1 MPDVKGMNVDD
12 ARNTL
17 TGLGILTEVV
27 YEESDSVAEGVVI
40 STDVSVGAQIDKGSK
55 VTLYGKRRNPGRRS
69 SECGGTYF

>member
-55 VTLYGKRRNPGRRS
+55 
-69 SECGGTYF
+69 